1 MSGLRMLTRSAKL
14 RRSWKLAHRWIGL
27 TLGSILILAAF
38 TGALMTVARP
48 LDEWVHA
55 GLFRVAPQ
63 VIVVSGRPERRIEPG
78 ADGGGVLE
86 LIRQQLASEFGPGAS
101 FRLRPP
107 QQPDDSLWARV
118 SGPWD
123 GMVYFHPRTA
133 VELGR
138 RGENQTLVTLLFDLH
153 STLLMGEA
161 GKAILALASLAY
173 LFLLISGLV
182 LWWPIRWRQAWSVK
196 LKSGPTR
203 ALFDLHRVGGS
214 LLGLL
219 IAVSVVSGAYMAWR
233 PLSTLVTALSGEP
246 AITAPRLPVA
256 PDASVVAV
264 RAAPLD
270 VHVMNARAA
279 LLAEQVAFVQVP
291 ALPGQPVRVR
301 LKLPDDPHPIGLSS
315 VWLHPVTA
323 QVLATQRWNQL
334 DPGARAYSVMYPL
347 HIGEL
352 GGPLHTFAAALLGFA
367 LAGFGVSGIW
377 LWWRRRKRCF
387 CRDKVKGA

>member
-1 MSGLRMLTRSAKL
+1 MLTRSAKL
-14 RRSWKLAHRWIGL
+14 RRCWTLAHRSIGL
-27 TLGSILILAAF
+27 TLGSILILAVF

-55 GLFRVAPQ
+55 CLFRVAPQ
-63 VIVVSGRPERRIEPG
+63 VSVVSGLPERQIEPR

-86 LIRQQLASEFGPGAS
+86 RVRQQLASEFGPGAS

-107 QQPDDSLWARV
+107 QQADDSLRARV
-118 SGPWD
+118 SGSWD
-123 GMVYFHPRTA
+123 GVVYFDPRTA

-138 RGENQTLVTLLFDLH
+138 RSEHQALVNLLFELH

-182 LWWPIRWRQAWSVK
+182 LWWPIRWRQASSAK

-233 PLSTLVTALSGEP
+233 PLSA
-246 AITAPRLPVA
+246 
-256 PDASVVAV
+256 AV
-264 RAAPLD
+264 G
-270 VHVMNARAA
+270 
-279 LLAEQVAFVQVP
+279 AERGA
-291 ALPGQPVRVR
+291 G
-301 LKLPDDPHPIGLSS
+301 DDRPPSAGCAGCLGC
-315 VWLHPVTA
+315 
-323 QVLATQRWNQL
+323 R
-334 DPGARAYSVMYPL
+334 GARGSPGCAWDECARCRACGAGRHCAGAGVARPAGARSP
-347 HIGEL
+347 E
-352 GGPLHTFAAALLGFA
+352 AA
-367 LAGFGVSGIW
+367 
-377 LWWRRRKRCF
+377 R
-387 CRDKVKGA
+387 

>member
-1 MSGLRMLTRSAKL
+1 MLTRSAKL
-14 RRSWKLAHRWIGL
+14 RRCWKLAHRWVGL

-55 GLFRVAPQ
+55 DLFRVAPQ
-63 VIVVSGRPERRIEPG
+63 ASAVPGLPGHRIESG
-78 ADGGGVLE
+78 ADGEGVLE
-86 LIRQQLASEFGPGAS
+86 RVRQQLASEFGPGAS
-101 FRLRPP
+101 LRLRPP

-138 RGENQTLVTLLFDLH
+138 RGEHQVLVNLLFDLH
-153 STLLMGEA
+153 SALLMGEA
-161 GKAILALASLAY
+161 GKTILAMASLAY
-173 LFLLISGLV
+173 LLLLISGLV
-182 LWWPIRWRQAWSVK
+182 LWWPVRWRHAWTVK
-196 LKSGPTR
+196 TSAGSTR

-233 PLSTLVTALSGEP
+233 PLSAAVTVLSGVP
-246 AITAPRLPVA
+246 AMTVPRLPAA

-279 LLAEQVAFVQVP
+279 MPAGRVAFVQVS
-291 ALPGQPVRVR
+291 ALPRQPVRVR

-323 QVLATQRWNQL
+323 QVLAVQRWDQL

-352 GGPLHTFAAALLGFA
+352 GGPLHTFAAAILGIA
-367 LAGFGVSGIW
+367 LTGFGVSGIW
-377 LWWRRRKRCF
+377 LWWRRRRASEGL
-387 CRDKVKGA
+387 R

>member
-1 MSGLRMLTRSAKL
+1 MLTRSAKL
-14 RRSWKLAHRWIGL
+14 RRGWKLAHRWTGL

-55 GLFRVAPQ
+55 DLFRVAPQ
-63 VIVVSGRPERRIEPG
+63 ASAGSGFPEHRIEPG

-86 LIRQQLASEFGPGAS
+86 RVRRQLAFEFGPGAS

-107 QQPDDSLWARV
+107 QQFDDSLWARV

-133 VELGR
+133 VEIGR
-138 RGENQTLVTLLFDLH
+138 RSEHQVLVNLLFELH
-153 STLLMGEA
+153 SALLMGEA
-161 GKAILALASLAY
+161 GKAILAVASLAY
-173 LFLLISGLV
+173 LCILISGLV
-182 LWWPIRWRQAWSVK
+182 LWWPVRWRHAWTVK
-196 LKSGPTR
+196 ICAGSTR

-233 PLSTLVTALSGEP
+233 PLSAAVTVLSGKP
-246 AITAPRLPVA
+246 AMTAPRLPAA

-279 LLAEQVAFVQVP
+279 VPAGRVAFVQVS
-291 ALPGQPVRVR
+291 ALPRQPVRVR

-323 QVLATQRWNQL
+323 QVLAVQRWDQL
-334 DPGARAYSVMYPL
+334 DPGARAYAVMYPL

-352 GGPLHTFAAALLGFA
+352 GGPLHTFATAILGIALT
-367 LAGFGVSGIW
+367 GFGVSGIW
-377 LWWRRRKRCF
+377 LWWRRRRASE
-387 CRDKVKGA
+387 GLQ

>member
-1 MSGLRMLTRSAKL
+1 MSGVRMLTRSAKL
-14 RRSWKLAHRWIGL
+14 RRCWKLGHRWIGL
-27 TLGSILILAAF
+27 TLGLILILAAF

-55 GLFRVAPQ
+55 DLFRVAPQ
-63 VIVVSGRPERRIEPG
+63 VTVVPGRPERQIEPG

-86 LIRQQLASEFGPGAS
+86 RVRQQLASEFGPGAS

-107 QQPDDSLWARV
+107 QHPGDSLWARV

-138 RGENQTLVTLLFDLH
+138 RGEHQALVNLLFDMH
-153 STLLMGEA
+153 STLLMGET

-233 PLSTLVTALSGEP
+233 PLSAAVTALSG
-246 AITAPRLPVA
+246 ATAMTAPRL

-270 VHVMNARAA
+270 LHVMNARAA
-279 LLAEQVAFVQVP
+279 ALAGQVAFVQVP

-301 LKLPDDPHPIGLSS
+301 LKLPDDPHPNGLSS
-315 VWLHPVTA
+315 VWLHPMTGK
-323 QVLATQRWNQL
+323 VLAVQRWDQL

-352 GGPLHTFAAALLGFA
+352 GGPLHTFAVAVLGCA

-377 LWWRRRKRCF
+377 LWWRRRRASAG
-387 CRDKVKGA
+387 RP